1 MSKLIKKNSFY
12 KLNLSFILFFSFCS
26 KKIETNTNVFRY
38 NEYRNITSLDP
49 AFSRNPQNI
58 WPVNQIFNG
67 LVQLDDSLNI
77 IPEIAKSW
85 IISDDGLEYT
95 FILRDDVFF
104 HKSDYFG
111 KNKTRKV
118 IASDFTFSLNRLKDK
133 NLGSPGGWV
142 LQNVKNYKSLND
154 SIFKIKLKNPFPA
167 FLGLLSMKYCSVVPY
182 EVVEALGE
190 SFSRNPIGTGP
201 FYLKKWNEN
210 EKLVLRKIKTTLK

>member
-12 KLNLSFILFFSFCS
+12 SLYLSFILFFSFCS
-26 KKIETNTNVFRY
+26 KKIETNKNVFRY

-67 LVQLDDSLNI
+67 LVQIDDSLNI

-104 HKSDYFG
+104 HKTEYFG
-111 KNKTRKV
+111 KNKTRKE
-118 IASDFTFSLNRLKDK
+118 IASDYTFRLNR
-133 NLGSPGGWV
+133 
-142 LQNVKNYKSLND
+142 
-154 SIFKIKLKNPFPA
+154 
-167 FLGLLSMKYCSVVPY
+167 
-182 EVVEALGE
+182 
-190 SFSRNPIGTGP
+190 
-201 FYLKKWNEN
+201 
-210 EKLVLRKIKTTLK
+210 